1 MAKMSVTELRALLAA
16 EKADALASVTAS
28 TLSDERTRALD
39 YYNGDMSSDMP
50 ALPGR
55 SSAVSSDVSD
65 TIDGLMPPIMEV
77 FCGGDEV
84 VRFSPVGPED
94 IAQAEQESDYV
105 NHVFMQL
112 NPGFMILYNFVKD
125 ALLSKVGVVKVWTE
139 EEEDAEE
146 ETYYDQ
152 PQENVDAILAVPGI
166 EVLEHTPKP
175 DGLHDLKVVT
185 RVKRKCHRVENVPP
199 EEFGISRN
207 AKCVRDATY
216 SFHETRQTI
225 AELVEMGYDE
235 DQVSKLPGESEFA
248 DNAEI
253 RARDTVDESFASGS
267 DRMNKAGSLVPV
279 TEHYIRMDFD
289 GKGEDCLYK
298 IVTGG
303 SAGDVLLKDGRPD
316 IEKVDYAPF
325 AAMTPVPIPHRFF
338 GRSVA
343 DQVMDIQR
351 IKTALVRGMLDN
363 LYKHNNPR
371 PVVSQSQA
379 NENTI
384 DDLLTHAHGALIRVN
399 GDANSSVVWQQV
411 PDITGSI
418 YPALQYLDATREW
431 RTGVTRQ
438 GQGIDADALQNQ
450 SATAVNQVM
459 SATQARMK
467 MIARIFAE
475 TGIRDLFSLLHAEIR
490 KHGDKAETVRL
501 RNQWVPVDPRQWKT
515 RKDLTINVGLG
526 SGNKSERV
534 AHLMALIGLQKEALL
549 AGKTNL
555 VSDDKLYNSAK
566 ELAKLLDY
574 KDPEQFFNDP
584 TAVDEQGQLKNPPPP
599 PQPDPEMAKLEL
611 EKQRLQVDAQVK
623 QADMQM
629 RGQEMQAKAQID
641 AQSDQRKAEIEQ
653 VQAQAD
659 IATQDR
665 KMQAEMM
672 MAERKFELER
682 ELKMLDFQLKREMQ
696 SAELEM
702 KREAHQQ
709 QLQAGVFKVAAG
721 AEAHQQKMEAA
732 KSKGAE

>member
-16 EKADALASVTAS
+16 EKADALASVTS
-28 TLSDERTRALD
+28 SKLSQERERALD
-39 YYNGDMSSDMP
+39 YYNGDMASDMP

-65 TIDGLMPPIMEV
+65 TVDGLMPGLMEV

-94 IAQAEQESDYV
+94 IQQAEQETDYV
-105 NHVFMQL
+105 NHVFMQM
-112 NPGFMILYNFVKD
+112 NPGFMILYNFIKD

-139 EEEDAEE
+139 EEEEAEE
-146 ETYYDQ
+146 ETYFDQ
-152 PQENVDAILAVPGI
+152 PQDMVDAILAVPGI

-175 DGLHDLKVVT
+175 DGTHDIKVVT
-185 RVKRKCHRVENVPP
+185 RIKKKCHKVENVPP
-199 EEFGISRN
+199 EEYGISRG
-207 AKCVRDATY
+207 AKNTRDAGY
-216 SFHETRQTI
+216 QFHETLKSVGSLIEQ
-225 AELVEMGYDE
+225 GYDE
-235 DQVSKLPGESEFA
+235 DQIRTLPGDSERT
-248 DNAEI
+248 DNAEV
-253 RARDTVDESFASGS
+253 RARDTVDESDASSNS
-267 DRMNKAGSLVPV
+267 DRMNKGAEMVPV
-279 TEHYIRMDFD
+279 TEHYVRMDFD
-289 GKGEDCLYK
+289 GKGKDCLYK

-303 SAGDVLLKDGRPD
+303 ASGDVLNKDGKPD
-316 IEKVDYAPF
+316 IEEVDYAPF
-325 AAMTPVPIPHRFF
+325 AAMTPCPIPHRFF

-351 IKTALVRGMLDN
+351 IKTALIRGLLDN
-363 LYKHNNPR
+363 VYKHNNPR
-371 PVVSQSQA
+371 PVVSQANA

-384 DDLLTHAHGALIRVN
+384 DDLLTHAHGALIRVKS
-399 GDANSSVVWQQV
+399 DAGAAVQWQVV
-411 PDITGSI
+411 PDITGSV

-431 RTGVTRQ
+431 RSGVTRQ
-438 GQGIDADALQNQ
+438 GQGLDPEALQNQ
-450 SATAVNQVM
+450 TATASNNQD
-459 SATQARMK
+459 AAARARQK

-501 RNQWVPVDPRQWKT
+501 RNQWVPIDPRHWKT

-526 SGNKSERV
+526 TGNRSERV
-534 AHLMALIGLQKEALL
+534 ANLMALIGLQKEALV

-555 VSDDKLYNSAK
+555 VSDDKLFNSAK

-584 TAVDEQGQLKNPPPP
+584 TATDEQGQLKNPPPP
-599 PQPDPEMAKLEL
+599 PMPDPEMAKVEL
-611 EKQRLQVDAQVK
+611 QKQQMEMDGQIK

-629 RGQEMQAKAQID
+629 RGQEMQVKAQMD
-641 AQSDQRKAEIEQ
+641 AQADQRKAEIES

-665 KMQAEMM
+665 KMQAELML
-672 MAERKFELER
+672 AQQKFEMEK
-682 ELKMLDFQLKREMQ
+682 ELKIMDFQLKREMQ

-702 KREAHQQ
+702 KREAHAQA
-709 QLQAGVFKVAAG
+709 LQSGAFKMAAG
-721 AEAHQQKMEAA
+721 AEAHSQKMEAA
-732 KSKGAE
+732 KGAE